1 MHPLKRSPPSLDFS
15 ITGASLER
23 QTKRVVRRVDG
34 SAPASLYCGGPG
46 GYRGVTKV
54 RMESLDLNNPTVLG
68 ALVAVGALI
77 VVGIIIGLVRGRAKS
92 EKPSTPPSPTPEE
105 LPEERPKI
113 QVSEPVEAEAEP
125 TQPLQLDDLVPK
137 PPSEMEEPESP
148 PPTLIPEPTVVPPPA
163 PPADLGAFRS
173 GLKSTRGNL
182 ISRLAGVFRKDR
194 DFDPAILDEVE
205 EVLITAD
212 VGVHTTE
219 RILEALRAKMS
230 SGELNASEDAWEA
243 IRAESRTI
251 LADSGGGLAIE
262 HQPTVILVVGVNG
275 VGKTTTIGKLA
286 SRFDRQGKTLL
297 LAAGDT
303 FRAAA
308 VTQLEVWGRRV
319 GCEVVKGKDRADP
332 GSVIF
337 DAITKAKHEQVDVLI
352 ADTAGRLHTKVPLM
366 DELKK
371 LGRTVEKALGRPADH
386 VLLVLD
392 ATTGQNAIQQ
402 AQLFKDALPV
412 TGIVLTKLDGTAK
425 GGVILG
431 IVDQHGVPI
440 EFIGVGERVED
451 LKAFDTEAF
460 LEALFE
466 APEAVD
472 ASRDAMNAG

>member
-1 MHPLKRSPPSLDFS
+1 
-15 ITGASLER
+15 
-23 QTKRVVRRVDG
+23 
-34 SAPASLYCGGPG
+34 
-46 GYRGVTKV
+46 
-54 RMESLDLNNPTVLG
+54 MESLDLNNPTVLG
-68 ALVAVGALI
+68 AIIALAALI
-77 VVGIIIGLVRGRAKS
+77 VIGVIIGLVRGRAKRQL
-92 EKPSTPPSPTPEE
+92 PPAPPTTPPEA

-113 QVSEPVEAEAEP
+113 EIPEAPRADAEP
-125 TQPLQLDDLVPK
+125 TQPIRLEDLVPGA
-137 PPSEMEEPESP
+137 PQEPVEALEH

-163 PPADLGAFRS
+163 PPADLGAFRA

-194 DFDPAILDEVE
+194 EFDPAILDEVE

-212 VGVHTTE
+212 VGVHTTQ
-219 RILEALRAKMS
+219 RILDALRAKMS
-230 SGELNASEDAWEA
+230 GGELGSAEEAWDA
-243 IRAESRTI
+243 IRAESRII
-251 LADSGGGLAIE
+251 LADSGGGLSTPRT
-262 HQPTVILVVGVNG
+262 PTVILVVGVNG
-275 VGKTTTIGKLA
+275 VGKTTTIGKLS

-319 GCEVVKGKDRADP
+319 GCDVVKGKDRADP

-337 DAITKAKHEQVDVLI
+337 DAIQRAKDEEVDIVI

-402 AQLFKDALPV
+402 AQLFKEALPLS
-412 TGIVLTKLDGTAK
+412 GIVLTKLDGTAK

-431 IVDQHGVPI
+431 IVDQHQVPI

-460 LEALFE
+460 LTALFE
-466 APEAVD
+466 TPEDVEGAEEAVS
-472 ASRDAMNAG
+472 AS

>member
-1 MHPLKRSPPSLDFS
+1 
-15 ITGASLER
+15 
-23 QTKRVVRRVDG
+23 
-34 SAPASLYCGGPG
+34 
-46 GYRGVTKV
+46 
-54 RMESLDLNNPTVLG
+54 MESLQLDLNDPTTLAVI
-68 ALVAVGALI
+68 AAVAGLI
-77 VVGIIIGLVRGRAKS
+77 LIGIIIGFVRARKKRAIP
-92 EKPSTPPSPTPEE
+92 EEPPPTPI
-105 LPEERPKI
+105 PEALEDERPKI
-113 QVSEPVEAEAEP
+113 SLEEELEEDSEPTEP
-125 TQPLQLDDLVPK
+125 FRIEDLVPAPPKAPVAPAPPRELK
-137 PPSEMEEPESP
+137 PTP
-148 PPTLIPEPTVVPPPA
+148 PPT
-163 PPADLGAFRS
+163 PPADLGAFRT

-182 ISRLAGVFRKDR
+182 ISRLAGVFRRGREIDTS
-194 DFDPAILDEVE
+194 ILDEVE

-219 RILEALRAKMS
+219 RVLEALRTQMN
-230 SGELNASEDAWEA
+230 SGQLSTADDAWDA
-243 IRAESRTI
+243 IREESRQI
-251 LADSGGGLAIE
+251 LETSGKGLAIDAT
-262 HQPTVILVVGVNG
+262 PTVILVVGVNG

-286 SRFDRQGKTLL
+286 SRFDRQGKSLL

-319 GCEVVKGKDRADP
+319 GCEVIKGKDRADP

-337 DAITKAKHEQVDVLI
+337 DAIQNAKDNNIDLVI

-402 AQLFKDALPV
+402 AQLFKEALPLS
-412 TGIVLTKLDGTAK
+412 GIVLTKLDGTAK

-431 IVDQHGVPI
+431 IVDQHQVPI
-440 EFIGVGERVED
+440 EFIGIGEKVED
-451 LKAFDTEAF
+451 LKRFDAEAF

-466 APEAVD
+466 SPEALEAANEALSVH
-472 ASRDAMNAG
+472 

>member
-1 MHPLKRSPPSLDFS
+1 
-15 ITGASLER
+15 
-23 QTKRVVRRVDG
+23 
-34 SAPASLYCGGPG
+34 
-46 GYRGVTKV
+46 
-54 RMESLDLNNPTVLG
+54 MESLDLNNPTVL
-68 ALVAVGALI
+68 AAIAAVAALI
-77 VVGIIIGLVRGRAKS
+77 AIGIIIGLVRGRKKQALPLEPPPPPPEALS
-92 EKPSTPPSPTPEE
+92 EEH
-105 LPEERPKI
+105 PKI
-113 QVSEPVEAEAEP
+113 DMRAEAEP
-125 TQPLQLDDLVPK
+125 TQPLRLEDLAPAAPATDAAEARV
-137 PPSEMEEPESP
+137 
-148 PPTLIPEPTVVPPPA
+148 TPPPA
-163 PPADLGAFRS
+163 PPVDLGAFRS

-182 ISRLAGVFRKDR
+182 ISRLAGVFRRDR
-194 DFDPAILDEVE
+194 EFDTSILDEVE

-219 RILEALRAKMS
+219 RILDALRTQMDGGHLSSAEEAWAAIREEARSILAS
-230 SGELNASEDAWEA
+230 SGQ
-243 IRAESRTI
+243 
-251 LADSGGGLAIE
+251 GLAVD
-262 HQPTVILVVGVNG
+262 QTPTVILVVGVNG

-297 LAAGDT
+297 LGAGDT

-337 DAITKAKHEQVDVLI
+337 DAIEKAKSDGTDIVI

-371 LGRTVEKALGRPADH
+371 LGRTIEKALGRPADH

-402 AQLFKDALPV
+402 AQLFKEALPLS
-412 TGIVLTKLDGTAK
+412 GIVLTKLDGTAK

-431 IVDQHGVPI
+431 IVDQHQLPI
-440 EFIGVGERVED
+440 EFIGVGEKVED
-451 LKAFDTEAF
+451 LKPFGVDAF

-466 APEAVD
+466 APEAV
-472 ASRDAMNAG
+472 APAEEAATAG

>member
-1 MHPLKRSPPSLDFS
+1 
-15 ITGASLER
+15 
-23 QTKRVVRRVDG
+23 
-34 SAPASLYCGGPG
+34 
-46 GYRGVTKV
+46 
-54 RMESLDLNNPTVLG
+54 MESLDLNNPT
-68 ALVAVGALI
+68 ALAAIAAVAALI
-77 VVGIIIGLVRGRAKS
+77 VIGIIIGLVRSRKKQGLPL
-92 EKPSTPPSPTPEE
+92 EPPPPPPEA
-105 LPEERPKI
+105 LAEERPKI
-113 QVSEPVEAEAEP
+113 SVEAEP
-125 TQPLQLDDLVPK
+125 TQPLQLEDLVT
-137 PPSEMEEPESP
+137 PPATPAAGAPEARV
-148 PPTLIPEPTVVPPPA
+148 TPPPA

-182 ISRLAGVFRKDR
+182 ISRLAGVFRRDR
-194 DFDPAILDEVE
+194 ELDTSILDEVE

-219 RILEALRAKMS
+219 RILEALRTQMNSGQLS
-230 SGELNASEDAWEA
+230 SADDAWEA
-243 IRAESRTI
+243 IREEARSI
-251 LADSGGGLAIE
+251 LASSGQGLVIG
-262 HQPTVILVVGVNG
+262 QKPTVILVVGVNG

-297 LAAGDT
+297 LGAGDT

-332 GSVIF
+332 GAVIF
-337 DAITKAKHEQVDVLI
+337 DAIEKAKADGVDIVI

-402 AQLFKDALPV
+402 AQLFKEALPLS
-412 TGIVLTKLDGTAK
+412 GIVLTKLDGTAK

-431 IVDQHGVPI
+431 IVDQHQVPI
-440 EFIGVGERVED
+440 EFIGVGEKVED
-451 LKAFDTEAF
+451 LKAFGAEAF

-466 APEAVD
+466 SPEALEPAQET
-472 ASRDAMNAG
+472 ASAS

>member
-1 MHPLKRSPPSLDFS
+1 
-15 ITGASLER
+15 
-23 QTKRVVRRVDG
+23 
-34 SAPASLYCGGPG
+34 
-46 GYRGVTKV
+46 
-54 RMESLDLNNPTVLG
+54 MESLDLNNPTVLG
-68 ALVAVGALI
+68 ALIAVGALI
-77 VVGIIIGLVRGRAKS
+77 VVGVIIGIVRGRAKS
-92 EKPSTPPSPTPEE
+92 DAPLPPPSPTPEE
-105 LPEERPKI
+105 LPDERPKI
-113 QVSEPVEAEAEP
+113 EVPEPGDAVP
-125 TQPLQLDDLVPK
+125 TQPVQIEDLVSGAPA
-137 PPSEMEEPESP
+137 PAEELEGP

-163 PPADLGAFRS
+163 PPADLGAFRT

-194 DFDPAILDEVE
+194 EFDPAILDEVE

-219 RILEALRAKMS
+219 RILEALRTKMS
-230 SGELNASEDAWEA
+230 SGELNGAEDAWDA

-251 LADSGGGLAIE
+251 LADSGGGLATSE
-262 HQPTVILVVGVNG
+262 QPTVILVVGVNG

-319 GCEVVKGKDRADP
+319 GCDVVKGKDRADP

-337 DAITKAKHEQVDVLI
+337 DAITKAKDEQVDILI

-402 AQLFKDALPV
+402 AQLFKDALPL

-431 IVDQHGVPI
+431 IVDRHGVPI

-451 LKAFDTEAF
+451 LKAFDTETF
-460 LEALFE
+460 VEALFE
-466 APEAVD
+466 TPDAADTPAEAI
-472 ASRDAMNAG
+472 SAG

>member
-1 MHPLKRSPPSLDFS
+1 MESGDSVVIIAAVAALIAAGIGIGFWRLRKRPVLPPEPPPPPS
-15 ITGASLER
+15 
-23 QTKRVVRRVDG
+23 
-34 SAPASLYCGGPG
+34 
-46 GYRGVTKV
+46 
-54 RMESLDLNNPTVLG
+54 
-68 ALVAVGALI
+68 
-77 VVGIIIGLVRGRAKS
+77 
-92 EKPSTPPSPTPEE
+92 
-105 LPEERPKI
+105 
-113 QVSEPVEAEAEP
+113 VEAEQTVEP
-125 TQPLQLDDLVPK
+125 TQPLELEDLLTR
-137 PPSEMEEPESP
+137 PPGAPEARV
-148 PPTLIPEPTVVPPPA
+148 TPPPA
-163 PPADLGAFRS
+163 PPADLGAFRT
-173 GLKSTRGNL
+173 GLKSTRGHL
-182 ISRLAGVFRKDR
+182 ISRLAGVFSKDR
-194 DFDPAILDEVE
+194 ELDTAILDEVE

-212 VGVHTTE
+212 VGVHTTGRVLE
-219 RILEALRAKMS
+219 SLRSRMNGGQLASADDAWDVIRGEAKDILAS
-230 SGELNASEDAWEA
+230 SGRGLTLDAK
-243 IRAESRTI
+243 
-251 LADSGGGLAIE
+251 
-262 HQPTVILVVGVNG
+262 PTVILVVGVNG

-286 SRFDRQGKTLL
+286 SRLHRQDKSVL

-337 DAITKAKHEQVDVLI
+337 DAIQKAKDSDVDVLI

-402 AQLFKDALPV
+402 AQLFKDALPL

-431 IVDQHGVPI
+431 IVDQHQVPI

-451 LKAFDTEAF
+451 LKPFDPGAFVQ
-460 LEALFE
+460 ALFE
-466 APEAVD
+466 SPEALEPPEE
-472 ASRDAMNAG
+472 AESAG

>member
-1 MHPLKRSPPSLDFS
+1 
-15 ITGASLER
+15 
-23 QTKRVVRRVDG
+23 
-34 SAPASLYCGGPG
+34 
-46 GYRGVTKV
+46 
-54 RMESLDLNNPTVLG
+54 MESIDNEVII
-68 ALVAVGALI
+68 AAAVAALI
-77 VVGIIIGLVRGRAKS
+77 VVGIGIGLWRARRR
-92 EKPSTPPSPTPEE
+92 PVLPPEPPPPPEVVD
-105 LPEERPKI
+105 EEDATF
-113 QVSEPVEAEAEP
+113 VPVEAEAEP
-125 TQPLQLDDLVPK
+125 TQPLELEDLVTR
-137 PPSEMEEPESP
+137 PPTDIEPPRVAEPEV
-148 PPTLIPEPTVVPPPA
+148 TPPPA

-182 ISRLAGVFRKDR
+182 ISRLAGIFRKDR
-194 DFDPAILDEVE
+194 EIDSSILDEVE

-212 VGVHTTE
+212 VGVHTAE
-219 RILEALRAKMS
+219 RILTSLRSQMNG
-230 SGELNASEDAWEA
+230 GELSSADEAWKVIREEA
-243 IRAESRTI
+243 KAI
-251 LADSGGGLAIE
+251 LAASGQGLSLATS
-262 HQPTVILVVGVNG
+262 PTVILVVGVNG

-286 SRFDRQGKTLL
+286 SRLQRQDKSIL

-337 DAITKAKHEQVDVLI
+337 EAIKKAQEGEVDVLI

-402 AQLFKDALPV
+402 AQLFKDALPI
-412 TGIVLTKLDGTAK
+412 TALVLTKLDGTAK

-431 IVDQHGVPI
+431 IVDRHQVPI
-440 EFIGVGERVED
+440 EFVGVGERVED
-451 LKAFDTEAF
+451 LKPFDAEAF
-460 LEALFE
+460 VQALFE
-466 APEAVD
+466 APEALEPIEEAKS
-472 ASRDAMNAG
+472 AS

>member
-1 MHPLKRSPPSLDFS
+1 
-15 ITGASLER
+15 
-23 QTKRVVRRVDG
+23 
-34 SAPASLYCGGPG
+34 
-46 GYRGVTKV
+46 
-54 RMESLDLNNPTVLG
+54 MESLDLNNPTVLG
-68 ALVAVGALI
+68 AIAAVAALI
-77 VVGIIIGLVRGRAKS
+77 LIGMIIGFVRARK
-92 EKPSTPPSPTPEE
+92 KRSTLEAQEAAPPEALE
-105 LPEERPKI
+105 EERPKI
-113 QVSEPVEAEAEP
+113 EVPEAREATAEP
-125 TQPLQLDDLVPK
+125 TQPIQIEDLVPG
-137 PPSEMEEPESP
+137 PAPEPL
-148 PPTLIPEPTVVPPPA
+148 PTLIPEPTVVPPPR
-163 PPADLGAFRS
+163 PPADLSAFRS
-173 GLKSTRGNL
+173 GLRSTRGNL

-194 DFDPAILDEVE
+194 ELDASILDEVE

-212 VGVHTTE
+212 VGVHTTQ
-219 RILEALRAKMS
+219 RILEALRAKLS
-230 SGELNASEDAWEA
+230 NGELGSATDAWEA
-243 IRAESRTI
+243 IREESRSI
-251 LADSGGGLAIE
+251 LASSGGGLAID
-262 HQPTVILVVGVNG
+262 HKPTVILVVGVNG

-286 SRFDRQGKTLL
+286 SRFDRQNKSLL

-337 DAITKAKHEQVDVLI
+337 DAIQKAKDENLDIVI

-412 TGIVLTKLDGTAK
+412 SGIVLTKLDGTAK

-431 IVDQHGVPI
+431 IVDRHEVPV

-451 LKAFDTEAF
+451 LKAFDTESF

-466 APEAVD
+466 APEDLESSAEAAN
-472 ASRDAMNAG
+472 AS

>member
-1 MHPLKRSPPSLDFS
+1 
-15 ITGASLER
+15 
-23 QTKRVVRRVDG
+23 
-34 SAPASLYCGGPG
+34 
-46 GYRGVTKV
+46 
-54 RMESLDLNNPTVLG
+54 MESLDLNNSTTL
-68 ALVAVGALI
+68 AAIAAVAALI
-77 VVGIIIGLVRGRAKS
+77 VIGILIGLIRGRK
-92 EKPSTPPSPTPEE
+92 KPALRPEPPPPPPEA
-105 LPEERPKI
+105 LTEERPKI
-113 QVSEPVEAEAEP
+113 SLDAAEAEP
-125 TQPLQLDDLVPK
+125 TQPLQLEDLVPG
-137 PPSEMEEPESP
+137 PPEARV
-148 PPTLIPEPTVVPPPA
+148 TPPPA

-182 ISRLAGVFRKDR
+182 ISRLAGVFRRGRELDTS
-194 DFDPAILDEVE
+194 ILDEVE

-212 VGVHTTE
+212 VGVHTTA
-219 RILEALRAKMS
+219 RVLEALRTQMDGGQLS
-230 SGELNASEDAWEA
+230 SADEAWEA
-243 IRAESRTI
+243 IREEARSI
-251 LADSGGGLAIE
+251 LGPSGRGLVVD
-262 HQPTVILVVGVNG
+262 QKPTVVLVVGVNG

-286 SRFDRQGKTLL
+286 SRLDRQGKTVL

-337 DAITKAKHEQVDVLI
+337 DAIQKAKDIGTDIVV

-402 AQLFKDALPV
+402 AQLFKEALPLS
-412 TGIVLTKLDGTAK
+412 GIVLTKLDGTAK

-431 IVDQHGVPI
+431 IVDQHQVPI

-451 LKAFDTEAF
+451 LKPFDADAF
-460 LEALFE
+460 LQALFE
-466 APEAVD
+466 SPETLEPAEEALS
-472 ASRDAMNAG
+472 AS

>member
-1 MHPLKRSPPSLDFS
+1 
-15 ITGASLER
+15 
-23 QTKRVVRRVDG
+23 
-34 SAPASLYCGGPG
+34 
-46 GYRGVTKV
+46 
-54 RMESLDLNNPTVLG
+54 MESIDNEVIIAAVAGAVVLLG
-68 ALVAVGALI
+68 
-77 VVGIIIGLVRGRAKS
+77 VGIALWRARKRPVLPP
-92 EKPSTPPSPTPEE
+92 EPPPPPREVDEEEVTFVPSDEG
-105 LPEERPKI
+105 
-113 QVSEPVEAEAEP
+113 AEP
-125 TQPLQLDDLVPK
+125 TQPLQLEDLVTR
-137 PPSEMEEPESP
+137 PPGDAEAEVAP
-148 PPTLIPEPTVVPPPA
+148 PPT

-194 DFDPAILDEVE
+194 ELDSSILDEVE

-219 RILEALRAKMS
+219 RVLDSLRGAMS
-230 SGELNASEDAWEA
+230 DGRLSTADDAWNA
-243 IRAESRTI
+243 IREESKSI
-251 LADSGGGLAIE
+251 LAGSGGGLALG
-262 HQPTVILVVGVNG
+262 QAPTVVLVVGVNG

-286 SRFDRQGKTLL
+286 SRLHKQDKSIV

-332 GSVIF
+332 GSVVF
-337 DAITKAKHEQVDVLI
+337 DAIQKAKDASVDVLI

-402 AQLFKDALPV
+402 AQLFKDALPIS
-412 TGIVLTKLDGTAK
+412 GIVLTKLDGTAK

-431 IVDQHGVPI
+431 IVDQHQVPI

-451 LKAFDTEAF
+451 LKPFDADAFVQ
-460 LEALFE
+460 ALFE
-466 APEAVD
+466 TPEALEPVE
-472 ASRDAMNAG
+472 AAQSAG

>member
-1 MHPLKRSPPSLDFS
+1 MEQLK
-15 ITGASLER
+15 
-23 QTKRVVRRVDG
+23 Q
-34 SAPASLYCGGPG
+34 
-46 GYRGVTKV
+46 
-54 RMESLDLNNPTVLG
+54 LDLTNPNIL
-68 ALVAVGALI
+68 AAIAAVAALI
-77 VVGIIIGLVRGRAKS
+77 LIGIIIGFVRGRKKRA
-92 EKPSTPPSPTPEE
+92 PEE
-105 LPEERPKI
+105 APPAAPPEALEAERPKI
-113 QVSEPVEAEAEP
+113 EVPEPPEATAEP
-125 TQPLQLDDLVPK
+125 TQPIQIEDLVPGVA
-137 PPSEMEEPESP
+137 PEPL
-148 PPTLIPEPTVVPPPA
+148 PTLIPEPTVVPPPR
-163 PPADLGAFRS
+163 PPADLGAFRT

-182 ISRLAGVFRKDR
+182 ISRLAGVFRKGRELDTS
-194 DFDPAILDEVE
+194 ILEEVE

-219 RILEALRAKMS
+219 RILEALRAKMA
-230 SGELNASEDAWEA
+230 SGELGSADEAWAA
-243 IRAESRTI
+243 IREESRTI
-251 LADSGGGLAIE
+251 LAASGGGLALK
-262 HQPTVILVVGVNG
+262 QTPTVVLVVGVNG

-286 SRFDRQGKTLL
+286 SRFDRQNKSQL

-337 DAITKAKHEQVDVLI
+337 DAIQRAKDENIDVVI

-412 TGIVLTKLDGTAK
+412 SGIVLTKLDGTAK

-431 IVDQHGVPI
+431 IVDRHQVPI

-451 LKAFDTEAF
+451 LKAFDTESF

-466 APEAVD
+466 APEDLESSPEA
-472 ASRDAMNAG
+472 ANAG

>member
-1 MHPLKRSPPSLDFS
+1 
-15 ITGASLER
+15 
-23 QTKRVVRRVDG
+23 
-34 SAPASLYCGGPG
+34 
-46 GYRGVTKV
+46 
-54 RMESLDLNNPTVLG
+54 MESLDLNNPTTL
-68 ALVAVGALI
+68 AAIAAVAALI
-77 VVGIIIGLVRGRAKS
+77 VIGIIIGLLRGRK
-92 EKPSTPPSPTPEE
+92 KQE
-105 LPEERPKI
+105 LPLEPPPRPPEALAEDRPKI
-113 QVSEPVEAEAEP
+113 TVEPEP
-125 TQPLQLDDLVPK
+125 TQPLQLEDLVP
-137 PPSEMEEPESP
+137 PPPKARAVGEPEARV
-148 PPTLIPEPTVVPPPA
+148 TPPPA

-182 ISRLAGVFRKDR
+182 ISRLAGVFRRDR
-194 DFDPAILDEVE
+194 ELDTSVLDEVE

-212 VGVHTTE
+212 VGVHTTQ
-219 RILEALRAKMS
+219 RILEALRTQMS
-230 SGELNASEDAWEA
+230 DGQLSSADDAWEA
-243 IRAESRTI
+243 IREEARSI
-251 LADSGGGLAIE
+251 LASSGQGLAID
-262 HQPTVILVVGVNG
+262 QTPTVILIVGVNG

-297 LAAGDT
+297 LGAGDT

-337 DAITKAKHEQVDVLI
+337 DAIEKAKGDGVDIVI

-402 AQLFKDALPV
+402 AQLFKDALPLS
-412 TGIVLTKLDGTAK
+412 GIVLTKLDGTAK

-431 IVDQHGVPI
+431 IVDQHQVPI

-451 LKAFDTEAF
+451 LKAFSAEAF

-466 APEAVD
+466 SPEALEPSED
-472 ASRDAMNAG
+472 AAGAS

>member
-1 MHPLKRSPPSLDFS
+1 
-15 ITGASLER
+15 
-23 QTKRVVRRVDG
+23 
-34 SAPASLYCGGPG
+34 
-46 GYRGVTKV
+46 
-54 RMESLDLNNPTVLG
+54 MESLDLNNPTT
-68 ALVAVGALI
+68 LVAIAAVAALI
-77 VVGIIIGLVRGRAKS
+77 VIGIIIGLVRGRKKQALPQ
-92 EKPSTPPSPTPEE
+92 EPPPPPPEA
-105 LPEERPKI
+105 LREERPKI
-113 QVSEPVEAEAEP
+113 TVDAESEP
-125 TQPLQLDDLVPK
+125 TQPLQLEDLVPRA
-137 PPSEMEEPESP
+137 PEAAAAEARV
-148 PPTLIPEPTVVPPPA
+148 TPPPA

-182 ISRLAGVFRKDR
+182 ISRLAGVFRSGRELDTS
-194 DFDPAILDEVE
+194 ILDEVE

-219 RILEALRAKMS
+219 RILEALRTQMNGGQLS
-230 SGELNASEDAWEA
+230 SADDAWES
-243 IRAESRTI
+243 IREEARSI
-251 LADSGGGLAIE
+251 LASSGQGLAID
-262 HQPTVILVVGVNG
+262 QTPTVILVVGVNG

-286 SRFDRQGKTLL
+286 SRFERQGKTLL
-297 LAAGDT
+297 LGAGDT

-337 DAITKAKHEQVDVLI
+337 DAIEKAKGDGIDVVI

-402 AQLFKDALPV
+402 TQLFKDALPLS
-412 TGIVLTKLDGTAK
+412 GIVLTKLDGTAK

-440 EFIGVGERVED
+440 EFIGVGEKVED
-451 LKAFDTEAF
+451 LKPFAAEAF

-466 APEAVD
+466 SPEALEPSED
-472 ASRDAMNAG
+472 AASAS

>member
-1 MHPLKRSPPSLDFS
+1 
-15 ITGASLER
+15 
-23 QTKRVVRRVDG
+23 
-34 SAPASLYCGGPG
+34 
-46 GYRGVTKV
+46 
-54 RMESLDLNNPTVLG
+54 MEQLDLSNPTTI
-68 ALVAVGALI
+68 AAIAAIAVLI
-77 VVGIIIGLVRGRAKS
+77 VVGIVIGIVRGRKKQ
-92 EKPSTPPSPTPEE
+92 ELRPGPPQPPPEA
-105 LPEERPKI
+105 LTEEHPKI
-113 QVSEPVEAEAEP
+113 KVQEPAEAEP
-125 TQPLQLDDLVPK
+125 TQPIQLEDLVPPAPRAPEAPA
-137 PPSEMEEPESP
+137 PPA
-148 PPTLIPEPTVVPPPA
+148 PEPRVAPPPA

-182 ISRLAGVFRKDR
+182 ISRLASVFRKGR
-194 DFDPAILDEVE
+194 ELDPSILEEVE

-212 VGVHTTE
+212 VGVHTTG
-219 RILEALRAKMS
+219 RILEALRSHMNGGHLS
-230 SGELNASEDAWEA
+230 SADEAWEA
-243 IRAESRTI
+243 IREEARTI
-251 LADSGGGLAIE
+251 LASSGKGLSLD
-262 HQPTVILVVGVNG
+262 HKPTVILVVGVNG

-286 SRFDRQGKTLL
+286 SRFDRQNKTLL

-337 DAITKAKHEQVDVLI
+337 DAIQKAKDAGTDIVI

-402 AQLFKDALPV
+402 AQLFKDALPLS
-412 TGIVLTKLDGTAK
+412 GIVLTKLDGTAK

-431 IVDQHGVPI
+431 IVDQHDVPI
-440 EFIGVGERVED
+440 EFVGVGEKVED
-451 LKAFDTEAF
+451 LKPFDTETF
-460 LEALFE
+460 LQALFE
-466 APEAVD
+466 VPEAAEPSQEALNV
-472 ASRDAMNAG
+472 N

>member
-1 MHPLKRSPPSLDFS
+1 VPGPP
-15 ITGASLER
+15 
-23 QTKRVVRRVDG
+23 V
-34 SAPASLYCGGPG
+34 P
-46 GYRGVTKV
+46 
-54 RMESLDLNNPTVLG
+54 
-68 ALVAVGALI
+68 
-77 VVGIIIGLVRGRAKS
+77 
-92 EKPSTPPSPTPEE
+92 
-105 LPEERPKI
+105 
-113 QVSEPVEAEAEP
+113 AEP
-125 TQPLQLDDLVPK
+125 PAEPL
-137 PPSEMEEPESP
+137 
-148 PPTLIPEPTVVPPPA
+148 PTLVPEPTVVPPPA
-163 PPADLGAFRS
+163 PPADLGAFRT

-194 DFDPAILDEVE
+194 EFDPAILDEVE

-212 VGVHTTE
+212 VGVHTTQ
-219 RILEALRAKMS
+219 RILEALRNKMS
-230 SGELNASEDAWEA
+230 SGELSRADDAWEA
-243 IRAESRTI
+243 IREESRTI
-251 LADSGGGLAIE
+251 LADSGGGLTLN

-275 VGKTTTIGKLA
+275 VGKTTTIGKLS
-286 SRFDRQGKTLL
+286 SRLDRQGKTLL

-319 GCEVVKGKDRADP
+319 GCDVVKGKDRADP

-337 DAITKAKHEQVDVLI
+337 DAITKAKEHEVDVVI

-402 AQLFKDALPV
+402 AQLFKDALPL

-451 LKAFDTEAF
+451 LKSFDTETF

-466 APEAVD
+466 APDDVEASD
-472 ASRDAMNAG
+472 EAANAS

>member
-1 MHPLKRSPPSLDFS
+1 
-15 ITGASLER
+15 
-23 QTKRVVRRVDG
+23 
-34 SAPASLYCGGPG
+34 
-46 GYRGVTKV
+46 
-54 RMESLDLNNPTVLG
+54 MESLDLSNPTTL
-68 ALVAVGALI
+68 AAIAAVAALI
-77 VVGIIIGLVRGRAKS
+77 VIGIIIGLVRGRR
-92 EKPSTPPSPTPEE
+92 KPE
-105 LPEERPKI
+105 LPQEPPPPPPEALGEERPKI
-113 QVSEPVEAEAEP
+113 SVDAESEP
-125 TQPLQLDDLVPK
+125 TQPLQLEDLVAR
-137 PPSEMEEPESP
+137 PPEAPAAEARV
-148 PPTLIPEPTVVPPPA
+148 TPPPA

-182 ISRLAGVFRKDR
+182 ISRLAGVFRRGRELDSS
-194 DFDPAILDEVE
+194 ILDEVE
-205 EVLITAD
+205 EVLISAD

-219 RILEALRAKMS
+219 RILEALRAQMNGGHLS
-230 SGELNASEDAWEA
+230 SADDAWEA
-243 IRAESRTI
+243 IREEARSI
-251 LADSGGGLAIE
+251 LAASGQGLAIE
-262 HQPTVILVVGVNG
+262 QTPTVILVVGVNG

-297 LAAGDT
+297 LGAGDT

-337 DAITKAKHEQVDVLI
+337 DAIERAKGEGIDIVI

-402 AQLFKDALPV
+402 AQLFKDALPLS
-412 TGIVLTKLDGTAK
+412 GIVLTKLDGTAK

-431 IVDQHGVPI
+431 IVDQHQVPI
-440 EFIGVGERVED
+440 EFIGVGEKVED
-451 LKAFDTEAF
+451 LKPFGAEAF

-466 APEAVD
+466 SPEALESPED
-472 ASRDAMNAG
+472 AASAS